1 MDAGETDGDSDYE
14 MGNGEEMWK
23 QGKLTVIAI
32 MTLKIVG
39 VYFSLRR

>member
-1 MDAGETDGDSDYE
+1 MDTGETDGDNDYD
-14 MGNGEEMWK
+14 MGNGEEMWM

-39 VYFSLRR
+39 VSFSLRR